1 LIYYFAELSPTPLAS
16 LALIDAGIA
25 EGDPLTPKDWNE
37 EKEHQMLER
46 RELVRQRCVK
56 AFSSSPLYQAAA
68 AKNPKYWDDFS
79 VGRI

>member
-1 LIYYFAELSPTPLAS
+1 MISGTMTDRKPTIAEL
-16 LALIDAGIA
+16 IA